1 MILCPSTEVYRSLP
15 LQMTAGCQ
23 APNSAAAQP
32 ERSGRRQGQFCDGRG
47 DGGPRHAAC
56 KNKNA
61 SGSAQSRA
69 WLKHYMAL
77 QKVKTW
83 VILTLNQKNSSCCT
97 WSKASTNKQW
107 EKLKVS
113 HTSVLQE
120 YFCQSINSFSQKRR
134 KKVKFNVPTAPT
146 VHSYFHSSSKH
157 KFLSLYFIKQ
167 LLSVAG
173 SLSVIKAW
181 SGLGTNY
188 YESQLALK
196 NKKENANIDATTTKG
211 CCSSRICAPPPRGE
225 KAPHRI
231 ETGGKKPPG
240 WPHNLVNY
248 CSETKE
254 VWKLS
259 GSLLKT
265 L

>member
-1 MILCPSTEVYRSLP
+1 MVKGKHKQTVGEIKSLAHICF
-15 LQMTAGCQ
+15 AG
-23 APNSAAAQP
+23 
-32 ERSGRRQGQFCDGRG
+32 
-47 DGGPRHAAC
+47 
-56 KNKNA
+56 
-61 SGSAQSRA
+61 
-69 WLKHYMAL
+69 
-77 QKVKTW
+77 V
-83 VILTLNQKNSSCCT
+83 V
-97 WSKASTNKQW
+97 
-107 EKLKVS
+107 
-113 HTSVLQE
+113 
-120 YFCQSINSFSQKRR
+120 CQSINSFSQKRR

-181 SGLGTNY
+181 SGLSTNY

-196 NKKENANIDATTTKG
+196 NKKENANIDATTPKG
-211 CCSSRICAPPPRGE
+211 CCSSRICPPWAE

-240 WPHNLVNY
+240 WPHSLVNY

-254 VWKLS
+254 IWKLS